1 MTHRAELIR
10 ENIQRFVGGDPLLN
24 VVNKVKGH

>member
-1 MTHRAELIR
+1 LIR